1 MVKIESKEKLAK
13 LLAVEDLDIQHQQV
27 KTAMFDIKNRQLILP
42 IWKDMPDHL
51 YDLLVGHEVGH
62 ALFTPTSLKRIEKL
76 IKKTS
81 KDCVNIIEDAR
92 IERLVKRRYP
102 GLKRQFFKGY
112 NNLITRN
119 FFGLEDR
126 NINESGFLD
135 RINVYFKMPQYG
147 DILFNQEEMEM
158 VERIKISKSFADVE
172 EIAVDVHAYV
182 KKNEQPTPQD
192 KQPEE
197 TADQPNNS
205 EGSEGSQYQDSDDQE
220 DREESESESEGDS
233 DTKES
238 NSGEQPNETGQDDQ
252 EDGGETDKDGDS
264 NDGDI
269 KDVDE
274 GEKPESDNPPE
285 KEVMSTTQRHFDE
298 NMQKMHIDE
307 KKQNLYLNV
316 PEHIN
321 KEAIVDYKIV
331 HKNIND
337 YYNSW
342 SKHNTYMDE
351 TQFKETCKTIY
362 RDATKT
368 IKTLKKDSL
377 KNVNHIAM
385 EFERKKCADVYKRTL
400 VTKSGVLD
408 TNKMFSAKYNDDVFR
423 KNIRVPDGK
432 NHGLVMF
439 IDWSGSMS
447 MSIADCIKQVIELT
461 FFCKK
466 VNIPFDVYSFTDAQY
481 QQNIKGTFNFRHNDW
496 ALDPKVRLRNYLSS
510 RMTTK
515 EYGQALINM
524 GIFINKFQGG
534 YRSWGT
540 PKEDDLCS
548 TPLNGAIILSE
559 HVIRDF
565 KRKNNLESVHAV
577 WLTDGDANS
586 CAKRWDSEKNCST
599 SYYDYGDKNWPNV
612 YLADKKRK
620 KSYCL
625 HGDGQQSATTSLFN
639 MVKDR
644 LGINMIGF
652 FIVPGFNHNNLYRFI
667 PKGDMQKSWQEREVE
682 KKAWVKEVKK
692 TNFFIKEEAGYDE
705 YYVMNSKILDKKPP
719 QEIEDTMTASKMVNL
734 FSKKNSQF
742 KAKRVILSK
751 FVDLITAK

>member
-27 KTAMFDIKNRQLILP
+27 KTAMFDVKNRQLILP

-62 ALFTPTSLKRIEKL
+62 ALFTPLSLKRIEKI

-92 IERLVKRRYP
+92 IEKLVKRRYP
-102 GLKRQFFKGY
+102 GLKKPFHKGY
-112 NNLITRN
+112 NNLINRN

-135 RINVYFKMPQYG
+135 RINIRFKMPQHG
-147 DILFNQEEMEM
+147 EILFNDEEMMM
-158 VERIKISKSFADVE
+158 VKRIENAKTFIDVE

-182 KKNEQPTPQD
+182 KENEQPNPQD
-192 KQPEE
+192 KQNMKESDSP
-197 TADQPNNS
+197 DFSN
-205 EGSEGSQYQDSDDQE
+205 EGFMPDSQDQDSDGGDEQE
-220 DREESESESEGDS
+220 DSSPKGDQDS
-233 DTKES
+233 GETPDGNEKGEDES
-238 NSGEQPNETGQDDQ
+238 NE
-252 EDGGETDKDGDS
+252 GGDTDKDGD
-264 NDGDI
+264 NFDGDI
-269 KDVDE
+269 DGE
-274 GEKPESDNPPE
+274 GEKPES
-285 KEVMSTTQRHFDE
+285 KEPLGDEVKSTTQRQFDE
-298 NMQKMHIDE
+298 NMEKMHVDTS
-307 KKQNLYLNV
+307 KHNLYLNV

-331 HKNIND
+331 HNNINK
-337 YYNSW
+337 YYSEC
-342 SKHNTYMDE
+342 SDE
-351 TQFKETCKTIY
+351 TSRYYGDQETFKKVCKVV
-362 RDATKT
+362 RDDANKT
-368 IKTLKKDSL
+368 LRKLKKDSL
-377 KNVNHIAM
+377 KTVNHIAM
-385 EFERKKCADVYKRTL
+385 EFERKKCADIYKRTS

-408 TNKMFSAKYNDDVFR
+408 TNKLFSAKYNEDVFR
-423 KNIRVPDGK
+423 KNIRVPEGK

-447 MSIADCIKQVIELT
+447 YSISDCIKQVIELA

-466 VNIPFDVYSFTDAQY
+466 VNIPFDVYSFTDAMY
-481 QQNIKGTFNFRHNDW
+481 HKGVTYSFKHRHNDF
-496 ALDPKVRLRNYLSS
+496 ACDPKVRLRNYLSS
-510 RMTTK
+510 RMSTK
-515 EYGQALINM
+515 EFNNALSNLC
-524 GIFINKFQGG
+524 IFINKFQGG

-586 CAKRWDSEKNCST
+586 STKRWDAEKNCAS
-599 SYYDYGDKNWPNV
+599 SYFSHGDKNWPTV
-612 YLADKKRK
+612 YLTDKKRK
-620 KSYCL
+620 KNYCL
-625 HGDGQQSATTSLFN
+625 YGNGAKTTTISLFN
-639 MVKDR
+639 IVKDR
-644 LGINMIGF
+644 LGINIVGF
-652 FIVPGFNHNNLYRFI
+652 FVVPSFTLNNLYRFL
-667 PKGDMQKSWQEREVE
+667 PRGDMQQTWEQREIE
-682 KKAWVKEVKK
+682 KKTWVKAVKK
-692 TNFFIKEEAGYDE
+692 ANYFIKEEAGYDE
-705 YYVMNSKILDKKPP
+705 YYVISSQLQDKKPP
-719 QEIEDTMTASKMVNL
+719 QEILDTMTASKMVNI
-734 FSKKNSQF
+734 FSKRNSQF